1 MVPYHCRAPIA
12 LQFLRIFIDF
22 LSILIGQQSF
32 KYKGN
37 RKNGEQ
43 IQAKPYQC
51 KRYAQ
56 RGYFKKK

>member
-1 MVPYHCRAPIA
+1 MALYHCGDSIA
-12 LQFLRIFIDF
+12 LQFLRVFIDF
-22 LSILIGQQSF
+22 LSILIGQQPF
-32 KYKGN
+32 NDKGN

-43 IQAKPYQC
+43 IQAKPHQC

>member
-43 IQAKPYQC
+43 I
-51 KRYAQ
+51 
-56 RGYFKKK
+56 